1 MLKVYRVYSCVS
13 INGADW
19 REVGRSG
26 YKITDEEIFD
36 RIVLEQASFSE
47 TREYLSQK
55 IVDGIWN
62 DVTFFRH
69 KPIICVHYSGA
80 WDPIY
85 YRKFDTISYKI
96 VYVEHRNVS
105 MQWLMEHATADQA
118 IQYLKERGITTCPM
132 NF

>member
-1 MLKVYRVYSCVS
+1 MLKVYKVYSYVS

-26 YKITDEEIFD
+26 YKITDEEISERVF
-36 RIVLEQASFSE
+36 LKQASFSE
-47 TREYLSQK
+47 AREYLDQT
-55 IVDGIWN
+55 IVDSIWN
-62 DVTFFRH
+62 DITFFRH
-69 KPIICVHYSGA
+69 KPIICVHYSDA
-80 WDPIY
+80 FDPIY

-96 VYVEHRNVS
+96 VYVEWRNVS
-105 MQWLMEHATADQA
+105 MQWLMEHATADQF

>member
-1 MLKVYRVYSCVS
+1 MLKVYKVYSCVS

-26 YKITDEEIFD
+26 YKITDEEISD
-36 RIVLEQASFSE
+36 HIVLEQASFSE
-47 TREYLSQK
+47 AREYLSQK
-55 IVDGIWN
+55 IVNGVWN

-69 KPIICVHYSGA
+69 KPIICVYYSSA
-80 WDPIY
+80 CDPIY
-85 YRKFDTISYKI
+85 YRKFDTMSYKI
-96 VYVEHRNVS
+96 IYVEWRNVS
-105 MQWLMEHATADQA
+105 MKWLMEHLPADQT